1 MNEWMNEKWLYEWV
15 RVYSIMQTITPPRGF
30 AKTQRETYMYHVICF
45 VPCMGMNNS
54 FCRVKELYMFK
65 PVMGK
70 LLLGGFMG
78 GCGRCQW
85 GNLWCVELLHAVG
98 GCCCSLAS
106 STTVPT
112 SSSTSILMEYLCN
125 NSNNAIYSFIYLYIY
140 ILVTPVLDGG
150 TWGRL
155 QLRFC
160 GRCQVPVR

>member
-1 MNEWMNEKWLYEWV
+1 M
-15 RVYSIMQTITPPRGF
+15 YSIMQTITPPRGF
-30 AKTQRETYMYHVICF
+30 AKTQKRETYMYHVICF

-85 GNLWCVELLHAVG
+85 GNLCWCVELPHAVG
-98 GCCCSLAS
+98 GCCSLAS

-112 SSSTSILMEYLCN
+112 SSSSSILMEYLCN
-125 NSNNAIYSFIYLYIY
+125 NSNNAIYSFIYLSFMVI
-140 ILVTPVLDGG
+140 PVPGIGWWDV
-150 TWGRL
+150 GRL
-155 QLRFC
+155 L
-160 GRCQVPVR
+160 